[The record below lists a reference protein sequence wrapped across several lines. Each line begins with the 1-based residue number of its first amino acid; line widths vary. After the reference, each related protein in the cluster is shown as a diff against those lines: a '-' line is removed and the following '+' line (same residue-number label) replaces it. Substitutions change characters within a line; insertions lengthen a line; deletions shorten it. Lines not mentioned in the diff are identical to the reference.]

1 LNDDA
6 GGELLPL
13 GFRGMSLLE
22 NRELYKMMRA
32 PEPALFLKL
41 TIQFYGYALDLFRGV
56 CY

>member
-22 NRELYKMMRA
+22 NQELYKMMRA